1 MTNWIILIAA
11 IFIGIVA
18 FYSLLSYIKEKR
30 IEWFSFRR
38 KK

>member
-1 MTNWIILIAA
+1 MTNWIIVIAA
-11 IFIGIVA
+11 ILIGIVA

>member
-1 MTNWIILIAA
+1 MTNWIIVIAA

-18 FYSLLSYIKEKR
+18 CYSLLSYIKEKR